1 MLNLQKS
8 GLPEDI
14 NASNNPSLAMA
25 MGTNPSLAMGT
36 IKKNNTKITTGTNT
50 KINTVTIADFK
61 ELSAEYFI
69 HYLRLRFENDSQKDL
84 KQLLKAAMYSS
95 FRKDRVFKVLEDKL
109 NANASIKDISKILGS
124 TETKSG
130 LVDEI
135 LDTYMSVDSSLGQ
148 NLLRHLIFFPLPSAR
163 GRFIKEFM
171 ASGHKADMIPA
182 MFYNAEDLDCVAE
195 YLKTKTQS

>member
-8 GLPEDI
+8 GPPEGI
-14 NASNNPSLAMA
+14 IASNNPSLAMA
-25 MGTNPSLAMGT
+25 MGT
-36 IKKNNTKITTGTNT
+36 IKNNTKITTGTNT

-69 HYLRLRFENDSQKDL
+69 HYLRTRFENESQKDL
-84 KQLLKAAMYSS
+84 KQMLKAVMYSS
-95 FRKDRVFKVLEDKL
+95 FREDRVFKVLEDKL
-109 NANASIKDISKILGS
+109 NANASIKDITKILGS

-130 LVDEI
+130 LIDEI
-135 LDTYMSVDSSLGQ
+135 LDTYMSVDSSIGQ
-148 NLLRHLIFFPLPSAR
+148 NLLRHLIFFPLASAR
-163 GRFIKEFM
+163 GRFIKEFK
-171 ASGHKADMIPA
+171 ASEHKADMIPT

>member
-14 NASNNPSLAMA
+14 NASNNPSLAMGLA
-25 MGTNPSLAMGT
+25 MGTNPSRAVAMGT
-36 IKKNNTKITTGTNT
+36 NTRTTTKNSSNL
-50 KINTVTIADFK
+50 NTVTLADFK

-69 HYLRLRFENDSQKDL
+69 HYLRTRFENESPKDL
-84 KQLLKAAMYSS
+84 KQLLKATMYSS
-95 FRKDRVFKVLEDKL
+95 FREDRVFKVLEDKL
-109 NANASIKDISKILGS
+109 NTNASIKDITKILGS

-135 LDTYMSVDSSLGQ
+135 LDTYMSVDLSLGQ